1 MFVGTDVA
9 CLKGGFHAIN
19 NCVNVYVAPVH
30 LMHDATSRIDAK
42 HPLTSARLAATQFA
56 VRMMRRLAG
65 AVGRLPHERL

>member
-1 MFVGTDVA
+1 MQSHKVIRGTHVNDDD
-9 CLKGGFHAIN
+9 
-19 NCVNVYVAPVH
+19 NCVNVHVATMH